1 MVRVSLFKPCDME
14 YDVYDKPV
22 RYSEDFLKELASNS
36 TGCKLVLEE
45 HRTDKIGEVSNLT
58 FNDGELYGDV
68 ITEQSTD
75 NLKYSPSYDC
85 KLIDKGD
92 YWLATQGKL
101 LEVAMTT
108 QPRQAILNNTAD
120 EGGSEM
126 SENNDNETIKILN
139 GQIKD
144 LNKQLAIA
152 ENKNKANEDKLKE
165 YDDLVKERD
174 ELKEWKET
182 NEKLIEEQKPI
193 IEQFNKAQTA
203 KKEELLEKL
212 SNGNSE
218 IKAKLENMNVEDL
231 ETIAGLESHDTDPKG
246 VGANNAE
253 GLNEGDGSDDKEAE
267 QQARKE
273 AVEGM
278 FGDLFTKEE

>member
-22 RYSEDFLKELASNS
+22 RYSEEFLKELASNS
-36 TGCKLVLEE
+36 TGCKLVGEE
-45 HRTDKIGEVSNLT
+45 HYSESIGEVSNLT
-58 FNDGELYGDV
+58 FNDGELFGEV

-75 NLKYSPSYDC
+75 DLKYSPSYDC

-92 YWLATQGKL
+92 YWLATEGKL
-101 LEVAMTT
+101 LEVAMTNK
-108 QPRQAILNNTAD
+108 PREAILNNTAD
-120 EGGSEM
+120 EGGSNME
-126 SENNDNETIKILN
+126 ENTDNTTIKILN
-139 GQIKD
+139 DQVKD
-144 LNKQLAIA
+144 LNKKLAIA
-152 ENKNKANEDKLKE
+152 ENKLEANKEKLKA
-165 YDDLVKERD
+165 YDELVKERD

-182 NEKLIEEQKPI
+182 NEKVIEEQKPI
-193 IEQFNKAQTA
+193 IEEFNKAQTA
-203 KKEELLEKL
+203 KKEELLEKI

-218 IKAKLENMNVEDL
+218 IRAKLENMNVTDL
-231 ETIAGLESHDTDPKG
+231 ETIAGLESHDQDPKG

-253 GLNEGDGSDDKEAE
+253 GLNKGNGVDDKEAE
-267 QQARKE
+267 QIARKE